1 MTNSKWIRRAL
12 LGGVA
17 MAVMATGAQADDLSD
32 LKAQI
37 EALQARVNTIES
49 RGAALPEGVSLIT
62 FQRGSKE
69 IAMVGGDDTKLIDKA
84 PEGRG
89 FTIAIT
95 PTADLPAPAT
105 EITLSGSIRTLAL
118 WGKSKISNVPA
129 GSTLTAGS
137 DNDFDLAA
145 RGTLNIRSKTDTA
158 VGQVRTRI
166 QIRNQFSGFGFRAP
180 AMGAGIN
187 DPVDG
192 DATTTQVEARLAY
205 GEWDFMPGWTLL
217 AGHAGQIA
225 AVTNVAYPTQ
235 PAMYGLDSTRHN
247 QIRLTYS
254 GGPIS
259 FGVGIE
265 NPSRDNLG
273 GLMNSTTVPDFAGF
287 AQFNAPGGISL
298 RVTGEAGKVGDS
310 VVPGTNT
317 GYLVGVGAA
326 ASIAQINLNAGFVY
340 TKGLGCDSI
349 FSAAGGYC
357 RVGTGGAGLANN
369 TGVLAKGYGAQVNAG
384 VGLTETVSANASFGY
399 FNYTNLIDIDDWD
412 HGFSVGG
419 NIVWRPVEALQV
431 AAEVDYFNA
440 KTVGGAKGKTFVGGL
455 GFWFFF

>member
-69 IAMVGGDDTKLIDKA
+69 IAMVGGDDTDLLDRA

-105 EITLSGSIRTLAL
+105 EITLSGSIRVLAL
-118 WGKSKISNVPA
+118 WGKAKFA
-129 GSTLTAGS
+129 GAS

-166 QIRNQFSGFGFRAP
+166 QIRNQFSSYGFS
-180 AMGAGIN
+180 AGGT
-187 DPVDG
+187 DPMPG
-192 DATTTQVEARLAY
+192 DETTPRVEARLAY

-254 GGPIS
+254 GGPIT

-265 NPSRDNLG
+265 NPSRDNLNNTNPSNG
-273 GLMNSTTVPDFAGF
+273 ITNTTRVPDFAGF

-298 RVTGEAGKVGDS
+298 RVTGEAGKVGEMNAA
-310 VVPGTNT
+310 GTASLGTDT

-326 ASIAQINLNAGFVY
+326 MSIAQINLNAGFVY

-357 RVGTGGAGLANN
+357 RVGARNDSGD
-369 TGVLAKGYGAQVNAG
+369 LAKGYGAQVNAG

-399 FNYTNLIDIDDWD
+399 FNYTNLTLAGNFD
-412 HGFSVGG
+412 HGYSVGG

-440 KTVGGAKGKTFVGGL
+440 KTVGGNRAKTFVGGL

>member
-49 RGAALPEGVSLIT
+49 RGAALPEGVSMIT
-62 FQRGSKE
+62 FQRGAKE
-69 IAMVGGDDTKLIDKA
+69 IAMVGGDDTKLLDRA

-118 WGKSKISNVPA
+118 WGKSKENGV
-129 GSTLTAGS
+129 S
-137 DNDFDLAA
+137 DSDFDLAA

-166 QIRNQFSGFGFRAP
+166 QIRNQFSTYGFDA
-180 AMGAGIN
+180 AGV
-187 DPVDG
+187 DPVPG
-192 DATTTQVEARLAY
+192 DDNNTEVEARLAY

-254 GGPIS
+254 GGPIT

-273 GLMNSTTVPDFAGF
+273 SVNTTTVPDFAGF

-298 RVTGEAGKVGDS
+298 RVTGEAGKVGDAAG
-310 VVPGTNT
+310 GTDT

-357 RVGTGGAGLANN
+357 RVGAGNTTGD
-369 TGVLAKGYGAQVNAG
+369 LAKGYGAQVNAG

-399 FNYTNLIDIDDWD
+399 FNYTNLTLAGNFD
-412 HGFSVGG
+412 HGYSVGG
-419 NIVWRPVEALQV
+419 NVVWRPVEALQV

-440 KTVGGAKGKTFVGGL
+440 KTLGGNRAKTLVGGL

>member
-62 FQRGSKE
+62 FQRGAKD
-69 IAMVGGDDTKLIDKA
+69 IAMVGGDDTKLMDRA

-105 EITLSGSIRTLAL
+105 EITLSGSIRVLAL
-118 WGKSKISNVPA
+118 WGRTKVT
-129 GSTLTAGS
+129 GFDS
-137 DNDFDLAA
+137 DSDFDLAA

-166 QIRNQFSGFGFRAP
+166 QIRNQFSGFDFNADTFTPFRVA
-180 AMGAGIN
+180 
-187 DPVDG
+187 DPIAG
-192 DATTTQVEARLAY
+192 DATTTRVEARLAY

-254 GGPIS
+254 GGPIT

-265 NPSRDNLG
+265 NPSQDNWG
-273 GLMNSTTVPDFAGF
+273 ASSTSTVPDFAGF

-298 RVTGEAGKVGDS
+298 RVTGEAGKVGD
-310 VVPGTNT
+310 GTGGNDT

-326 ASIAQINLNAGFVY
+326 MSLAQINLNGGFVY

-349 FSAAGGYC
+349 FSA
-357 RVGTGGAGLANN
+357 GGAGICRNAA
-369 TGVLAKGYGAQVNAG
+369 GQLAKGYGAQVNAG

-399 FNYTNLIDIDDWD
+399 FNYTNLVAGSGNVD
-412 HGFSVGG
+412 HGYSLGG

-431 AAEVDYFNA
+431 AAEVDYFHA
-440 KTVGGAKGKTFVGGL
+440 KDNIGNKGKALVGGL

>member
-69 IAMVGGDDTKLIDKA
+69 IAMVGGDDTKALDKA

-105 EITLSGSIRTLAL
+105 EITLSGHIRVLAL
-118 WGKSKISNVPA
+118 WGHSKLD
-129 GSTLTAGS
+129 GEK

-145 RGTLNIRSKTDTA
+145 RGTLDIRSKTDTA

-166 QIRNQFSGFGFRAP
+166 QIRNQFSGFGFE
-180 AMGAGIN
+180 GVHD
-187 DPVDG
+187 DPDPGDETTPDVD
-192 DATTTQVEARLAY
+192 ARLAY

-247 QIRLTYS
+247 QIRVTYS
-254 GGPIS
+254 GGPIT
-259 FGVGIE
+259 FGLGIE
-265 NPSRDNLG
+265 NPSQDNLDSD
-273 GLMNSTTVPDFAGF
+273 NTTTVPDFAGF

-298 RVTGEAGKVGDS
+298 RVTGEAGKVGM
-310 VVPGTNT
+310 GTGGTDT

-326 ASIAQINLNAGFVY
+326 MNIAQVNLNGGFVY

-349 FSAAGGYC
+349 FSAAAGYC
-357 RVGTGGAGLANN
+357 TNLNDQLV
-369 TGVLAKGYGAQVNAG
+369 KGYGAQVNAG

-399 FNYTNLIDIDDWD
+399 FNYTNLVDGDRAD
-412 HGFSVGG
+412 HGYSVGG

-431 AAEVDYFNA
+431 AAEVDYFNF
-440 KTVGGAKGKTFVGGL
+440 KSLDGAKYSVLAGGL

>member
-118 WGKSKISNVPA
+118 WGKSKYL
-129 GSTLTAGS
+129 GTS
-137 DNDFDLAA
+137 DSDFDLAA

-166 QIRNQFSGFGFRAP
+166 QIRNQFSTYGFRAP
-180 AMGAGIN
+180 AMGAGII

-254 GGPIS
+254 GCPIS

-310 VVPGTNT
+310 VVPGTDT

-357 RVGTGGAGLANN
+357 RDNN
-369 TGVLAKGYGAQVNAG
+369 TTGSLAKAYGFQANAG

-399 FNYTNLIDIDDWD
+399 FNYTNLTNAALMD
-412 HGFSVGG
+412 HGYSVGG

-440 KTVGGAKGKTFVGGL
+440 KDGAGNKATTLVGGL

>member
-37 EALQARVNTIES
+37 EALQARVNTIET

-62 FQRGSKE
+62 FQRGAKE
-69 IAMVGGDDTKLIDKA
+69 IAMTGGDDTKLLDRG

-89 FTIAIT
+89 YTIAIT

-105 EITLSGSIRTLAL
+105 EITLSGGIRVLAL
-118 WGKSKISNVPA
+118 WGKSKYLGV
-129 GSTLTAGS
+129 T

-166 QIRNQFSGFGFRAP
+166 QIRNQFSGFGFS
-180 AMGAGIN
+180 AGGT
-187 DPVDG
+187 DPVPG
-192 DATTTQVEARLAY
+192 DATTPGVQARLAY

-225 AVTNVAYPTQ
+225 AVTNVSYPTQ

-259 FGVGIE
+259 FGLGIE
-265 NPSRDNLG
+265 NPSQDNLG
-273 GLMNSTTVPDFAGF
+273 GAMNTTTVPDFAGF

-298 RVTGEAGKVGDS
+298 RVTGEAGKVGNIL
-310 VVPGTNT
+310 GTGTST
-317 GYLVGVGAA
+317 GYLLGVGAA

-357 RVGTGGAGLANN
+357 RTNN
-369 TGVLAKGYGAQVNAG
+369 TVGSLAKAYGFQANAG

-399 FNYTNLIDIDDWD
+399 FNYTNLTNAGLWD
-412 HGFSVGG
+412 HGYSVGG

-431 AAEVDYFNA
+431 AAEVDYFSA
-440 KTVGGAKGKTFVGGL
+440 KDGAGNKATTLVGGL

>member
-69 IAMVGGDDTKLIDKA
+69 IAMVGGDDTDLLDRA

-105 EITLSGSIRTLAL
+105 EITLSGSIRVLAL
-118 WGKSKISNVPA
+118 WGKAKFA
-129 GSTLTAGS
+129 GAS

-166 QIRNQFSGFGFRAP
+166 QIRNQFSSYGFSTG
-180 AMGAGIN
+180 GA
-187 DPVDG
+187 DPVAG

-254 GGPIS
+254 GGPIT

-273 GLMNSTTVPDFAGF
+273 GTMNTTTVPDFAGF

-298 RVTGEAGKVGDS
+298 RVTGEAGKVGDDS
-310 VVPGTNT
+310 VAGTDT

-326 ASIAQINLNAGFVY
+326 MSIAQINLNAGFVY

-357 RVGTGGAGLANN
+357 RVDTSVLGDDGETGA
-369 TGVLAKGYGAQVNAG
+369 LAKGYGFQVNAG

-399 FNYTNLIDIDDWD
+399 FNYTNLVDTNLWD
-412 HGFSVGG
+412 HGYSVGG

-431 AAEVDYFNA
+431 AAEVDYYNA
-440 KTVGGAKGKTFVGGL
+440 KDGAGNKGTTLVGGL